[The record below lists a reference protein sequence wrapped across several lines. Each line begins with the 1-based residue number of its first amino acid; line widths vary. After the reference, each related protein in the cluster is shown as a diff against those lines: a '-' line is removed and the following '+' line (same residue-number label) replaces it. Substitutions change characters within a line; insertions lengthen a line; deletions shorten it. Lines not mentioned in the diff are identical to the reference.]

1 MARRIHPP
9 LALAPRQTPL
19 TTQPRETLARN
30 PHTPILRAIGDQ
42 CQHQHPSPRHRRAQ
56 HRSSGV
62 IALIQIAFDIGAIWI
77 QTKDGDPSVRSLFD
91 RHYSRRRYKDGRQ
104 PALFMGPGEKV
115 VLRTPLCDA
124 ICGWRKFIS
133 SDNQEGINC
142 AFFRSEAQKR
152 ILSSTLLL
160 ESQKYVWERWPRE
173 HRLYTY
179 INPRKIAS
187 PNPGYCFKVAGWR
200 QCGATKNNKLLILE
214 YIRASHLATPAL
226 TVTR

>member
-1 MARRIHPP
+1 M
-9 LALAPRQTPL
+9 
-19 TTQPRETLARN
+19 
-30 PHTPILRAIGDQ
+30 
-42 CQHQHPSPRHRRAQ
+42 
-56 HRSSGV
+56 
-62 IALIQIAFDIGAIWI
+62 IQIAFDIGAIWI
-77 QTKDGDPSVRSLFD
+77 ETKDGDPSVRSLFD

-133 SDNQEGINC
+133 GDNQEGINC

-187 PNPGYCFKVAGWR
+187 PNPGYCFKAAGWR

-214 YIRASHLATPAL
+214 YIRASHLPTPAL
-226 TVTR
+226 TVAR